1 MRPSYAKLDGLQAF
15 EQPLASLPHTLRNL
29 ILERLR
35 NLTQYEPVIGIM
47 GKTGVG
53 KSSLCNA
60 LFQGDVTPV
69 SNVESCTR
77 DVLRFRLRNGN
88 HSLMIVDLPGVGE
101 SEQRD
106 EEYTALYRRIL
117 PELDLVLWVI
127 KTDDRALSV
136 DEHFYRKLMLAY
148 QHRVLFV
155 VNQADKAEP
164 CHQWNTTINT
174 PSQSQQSTIE
184 AKRSAVQQLFLSH
197 HQVCV
202 VSARTGWGVEA
213 LVDTMMRCL
222 PDRATSPLATQLH
235 GRLCT
240 EPVKKQARDSFS
252 HVVGQVFDGA
262 GSSPLLPASVRAV
275 IRTVRETVMSVAR
288 GVWDWIFF

>member
-1 MRPSYAKLDGLQAF
+1 MNKTEGLRAI
-15 EQPLASLPHTLRNL
+15 EKPLVSLPHTLRNH

-35 NLTQYEPVIGIM
+35 SLTQYEPVIGIM

-60 LFQGDVTPV
+60 LFEGEVTPV

-77 DVLRFRLRNGN
+77 DVLRFRLCNGN

-106 EEYTALYRRIL
+106 DEYSALYRRIL

-127 KTDDRALSV
+127 KADDRALSV
-136 DEHFYRKLMLAY
+136 DEHFYRQVMLTY

-164 CHQWNTTINT
+164 CHEWNIIDRI
-174 PSQSQQSTIE
+174 PSHEQQQTIE
-184 AKRSAVQQLFLSH
+184 AKRNAIQQLFMPNH
-197 HQVCV
+197 PVCI
-202 VSARTGWGVEA
+202 VSAGTGWGMEAMVEA
-213 LVDTMMRCL
+213 MMGYL
-222 PDRATSPLATQLH
+222 PDCATSPIATQLH
-235 GRLCT
+235 RRLCT
-240 EPVKKQARDSFS
+240 EPVKKQAKDSFGS
-252 HVVGQVFDGA
+252 VVGEVFDTIE
-262 GSSPLLPASVRAV
+262 SSSFLPAPVRAV
-275 IRTVRETVMSVAR
+275 IRTVREAVVTVAR
-288 GVWDWIFF
+288 SVWEWIFF